1 MVGKLVRDRF
11 GAVGTV
17 VEWHE
22 LAGYC
27 LLRMLGTE
35 PHRAPLHGVGVAGL
49 GLAHWP
55 IGGRCQ
61 VRLLECAFVAL

>member
-27 LLRMLGTE
+27 LLRMLGTD
-35 PHRAPLHGVGVAGL
+35 RIVRRYTAWVIVA
-49 GLAHWP
+49 
-55 IGGRCQ
+55 
-61 VRLLECAFVAL
+61 

>member
-22 LAGYC
+22 YAGYC
-27 LLRMLGTE
+27 LIRLLGTG
-35 PHRAPLHGVGVAGL
+35 RIVRRYTSWVW
-49 GLAHWP
+49 LA
-55 IGGRCQ
+55 
-61 VRLLECAFVAL
+61 

>member
-27 LLRMLGTE
+27 LLRILGTE
-35 PHRAPLHGVGVAGL
+35 R
-49 GLAHWP
+49 
-55 IGGRCQ
+55 I
-61 VRLLECAFVAL
+61 VRRYTSWVTMA